1 MLNKGIEFFDVQK
14 KLFKSYNSKMNKK
27 GAISKY
33 LRFMFSDK
41 FLLINVFY
49 SDIYENIQ
57 SVPKRFMDKY
67 SC

>member
-1 MLNKGIEFFDVQK
+1 
-14 KLFKSYNSKMNKK
+14 MNKK

-41 FLLINVFY
+41 FLLINVFN